1 MRWLKVSWKQKGVI
15 GMAVALLIMPLYTDF
30 VQAQE
35 SAAVVDES
43 PLTEEDL
50 KKIQDVYN
58 QITQYYIED
67 IDKSVLLQGALE
79 GMVNALED
87 PYSEYLDAAESERFD
102 ETFEGSF
109 VGIGIQFMMQNGQ
122 VIVISPIADTPADK
136 AGLQPNDILLEADG
150 VSLSDLNTNEVVD
163 LIRGEKGTDVTILIQ
178 RGDST
183 FEVTM
188 TRDDIPLITVSGE
201 IDENDATIGYVSINQ
216 FAGSTYD
223 ELVEVIETLR
233 QEGAT
238 SFVFDLRNNPGGL
251 LDQALYISNMF
262 LESGQTIVQM
272 QEQTADPIVYTADP
286 LYGTFKIDEP
296 YVVLNNEGSASASE
310 ILAAAISENTE
321 YPLIGATTFGKG
333 TAQNILSESELG
345 ELKLT
350 TAKWLTPSGLWIHE
364 TGVTPDV
371 EVQAS
376 PVATSVLLS
385 SDEVLELGT
394 SNDYVKSVI
403 VILQAL
409 GYEVD
414 SEYLYNESVKQA
426 VESFQADHDLEVTG
440 IVTGDTAHKLND
452 EARSYLETHD
462 PQYDK
467 AVEVLKDL

>member
-35 SAAVVDES
+35 SAALVDES

-150 VSLSDLNTNEVVD
+150 VSLSDLNTNEVVE
-163 LIRGEKGTDVTILIQ
+163 LIRGEKGTEVTILIQ

-201 IDENDATIGYVSINQ
+201 VDEDDATIGYVSINQ

-223 ELVEVIETLR
+223 ELVETIETLR
-233 QEGAT
+233 QEGVT

-251 LDQALYISNMF
+251 LDQALDISNMF

-272 QEQTADPIVYTADP
+272 QEQTADPKVYKADP

-296 YVVLNNEGSASASE
+296 YVVLINEGSASASE
-310 ILAAAISENTE
+310 ILAAAISENTDF
-321 YPLIGATTFGKG
+321 PLVGATTFGKG

-385 SDEVLELGT
+385 SDEVLELGAT
-394 SNDYVKSVI
+394 NDYVKSVI

-426 VESFQADHDLEVTG
+426 VELFQADHDLEVTG
-440 IVTGDTAHKLND
+440 IVTGDTANKLND

-467 AVEVLKDL
+467 AVEILKGL